1 MPGVQAFDD
10 ISAIRSD
17 NLTNTT
23 AGLCVCENRS
33 ITNMS
38 GFVFFFS
45 CFLTNR
51 TGKLLSN

>member
-23 AGLCVCENRS
+23 AGSCVCESEGNRS

-38 GFVFFFS
+38 GFVFFFLVS
-45 CFLTNR
+45 
-51 TGKLLSN
+51 